1 MKLVGMLMAYNELKT
16 GNLLPCLDSLA
27 EYCDDIV
34 IYDDGSDDGSLE
46 VYDDWNRNMW
56 TPGCEL
62 HVIHGERNDFKNELA
77 HKQQQL
83 ELCKVIGADWIL
95 RIDAD
100 EILDWRGVQGIR
112 EMLEESDKPS
122 YAFHTVN
129 LWRSPCFYRLD
140 NSYNDVVFNRLW
152 RCTPDLHFDVK
163 EGLHLTN
170 YPVGATDNEGFAPF
184 EILHYGFAS
193 DKAIIDK
200 YEMYKAHGQSGWA
213 LNRLVDERTLRVA
226 KSKQEWFQ
234 HPLPDDQFSKVFSR
248 SIVSQL

>member
-1 MKLVGMLMAYNELKT
+1 MKLVGMLMAYNELEK
-16 GNLLPCLDSLA
+16 GNLVVCLESLSR
-27 EYCDDIV
+27 YCDEIV
-34 IYDDGSDDGSLE
+34 VYDDGSDDGSD
-46 VYDDWNRNMW
+46 VYYDVFNCR
-56 TPGCEL
+56 
-62 HVIHGERNDFKNELA
+62 VIYGARNDFQNELS

-83 ELCKVIGADWIL
+83 ELCKDIGADWIF

-112 EMLEESDKPS
+112 KMLEDSDKPS
-122 YAFHTVN
+122 YAFHTIN

-170 YPVGATDNEGFAPF
+170 YPVGATDGEGFAPF

-193 DKAIIDK
+193 DSAIIDK
-200 YEMYKAHGQSGWA
+200 FNMYRAHGQSGWA

-226 KSKQEWFQ
+226 KSKKEWFQ
-234 HPLPDDQFSKVFSR
+234 HPLPNDRFEEVFSR